1 MNTQLRHGDV
11 LLEQINSIP
20 AEAKKINNNPR
31 LNNPGYPGQ
40 RGKLLAE
47 GEASNHGHFI
57 EGDTD
62 VLEKDEDLYL
72 AVKKP
77 STLKHL
83 LIDTGIWAEEHEDIK
98 VAPGNYKVIRQV
110 EYDPYEKMALRVQ
123 D

>member
-1 MNTQLRHGDV
+1 MNTQLRQGDV

-20 AEAKKINNNPR
+20 EKTKKVSN
-31 LNNPGYPGQ
+31 
-40 RGKLLAE
+40 KLLAE

-62 VLEKDEDLYL
+62 VLEKDDDLYL

-83 LIDTGIWAEEHEDIK
+83 LIDTGIWAEEHKDIK
-98 VAPGNYKVIRQV
+98 VAPGKYKVIRQV

>member
-1 MNTQLRHGDV
+1 MNTQLRQGDV

-20 AEAKKINNNPR
+20 AKTKKVNSTPPHQN
-31 LNNPGYPGQ
+31 LWCG
-40 RGKLLAE
+40 GKLLAE

-72 AVKKP
+72 FVKKP

-83 LIDTGIWAEEHEDIK
+83 LIDTGIWAEEHNDIK
-98 VAPGNYKVIRQV
+98 VAPGKYKVIRQV
-110 EYDPYEKMALRVQ
+110 EYDPYEKIALRVQ